1 VQRVLVTVKR
11 GGDSDERDLELP
23 AETPTGEL
31 SQLIHLALGW
41 QAKLDHVRLEP
52 GGRRLDADRSLLEA
66 GASDGAWLVFS
77 NEALVE
83 PPAVSEAW
91 PTFVP
96 NRAGDSASDLRVPIV
111 VGSGTLLLLALL
123 VGFVLLRP
131 QPAEP
136 AQAVVA
142 ATLAPTAEPALV
154 PTSVSTLQPTAVPT
168 LLPTEGPTLAPTTP
182 PTQAPT
188 VAPTRAP
195 ATAIVA
201 SSLPPDAARVWPTT
215 LSQLDSVWNHDW
227 PRAIE
232 LTQSFLSRF
241 PDYPPAT
248 EKLYVALVEYGRQLE
263 QAGRLDAAQAAFQ
276 GADQLQ
282 PLRTEARAELA
293 ALLPTPTPPL
303 APPPTAVPP
312 RVVQPAPPPAE
323 PTAAA
328 PAEPAPQPE
337 KRTITRDGYAP

>member
-1 VQRVLVTVKR
+1 MCAVRRVLVTVKR

-23 AETPTGEL
+23 AETPTSEL
-31 SQLIHLALGW
+31 SQLIHRALGW
-41 QAKLDHVRLEP
+41 QTKLDHVRLEP

-77 NEALVE
+77 NEGLVA

-96 NRAGDSASDLRVPIV
+96 NRAGDSASDLRLPILV
-111 VGSGTLLLLALL
+111 ASGTLLLLALL
-123 VGFVLLRP
+123 LGFVLLRP
-131 QPAEP
+131 QTAEP
-136 AQAVVA
+136 AEAVVT
-142 ATLAPTAEPALV
+142 ATLAPTAAPALV
-154 PTSVSTLQPTAVPT
+154 PTAVPT
-168 LLPTEGPTLAPTTP
+168 LQPTAPPTEGPTLAPTAP
-182 PTQAPT
+182 PTQAPKA
-188 VAPTRAP
+188 APTRAP
-195 ATAIVA
+195 ATPIAA
-201 SSLPPDAARVWPTT
+201 SSLPPDAASVWPTT
-215 LSQLDSVWNHDW
+215 LSQLDSVWNRDW
-227 PRAIE
+227 PRVIE

-282 PLRTEARAELA
+282 PLRTEARAELN

-303 APPPTAVPP
+303 GPPPTAVPP

-323 PTAAA
+323 PPAAA
-328 PAEPAPQPE
+328 PAEPTPPPE
-337 KRTITRDGYAP
+337 KRTVTRDGYAP